1 MTTYSIGSYLSA
13 VAQAWQVYGG
23 EELAVLLSF
32 QDGHVNSRAL
42 HIEDPEAQV
51 ERVVDQPLDE
61 MVAAHLRGCWAVAEG
76 DYIEAYKCQELAV
89 SCFSKMLGSQKDE
102 NWSLPIMYAACLDL
116 RLLAIK
122 ADRQKAKGGKA
133 KPGET
138 LEKASEGIMSCFRVC
153 AADARASEDV
163 TKRWGMLNLVNQL
176 FKIYFKLNKLHL
188 TKPLI
193 RAVDSSPLRDKFSKA
208 QLVTY
213 RYYVGRKYMFDNSFK
228 EAEEYLQYAFE
239 TCDRDVREN
248 KRSIL
253 RYLIPVKMLLGQMP
267 QGALLEK
274 YDLTQFSGVM
284 AAVKEG
290 HLANLNTALETH
302 EQVFIKWG
310 IFLILEKLKMITY
323 RNLFKRV
330 TLVLKNHQISI
341 QSFTTVLKLMEVE
354 DVDDDETACIIA
366 NLIYDGRIKGYI
378 SHQHQKLVVSK
389 QNAFPPL
396 VST

>member
-1 MTTYSIGSYLSA
+1 
-13 VAQAWQVYGG
+13 
-23 EELAVLLSF
+23 
-32 QDGHVNSRAL
+32 
-42 HIEDPEAQV
+42 
-51 ERVVDQPLDE
+51 
-61 MVAAHLRGCWAVAEG
+61 
-76 DYIEAYKCQELAV
+76 
-89 SCFSKMLGSQKDE
+89 
-102 NWSLPIMYAACLDL
+102 
-116 RLLAIK
+116 
-122 ADRQKAKGGKA
+122 
-133 KPGET
+133 
-138 LEKASEGIMSCFRVC
+138 
-153 AADARASEDV
+153 
-163 TKRWGMLNLVNQL
+163 MLNLVNQL

-193 RAVDSSPLRDKFSKA
+193 RAVDSSPLRDKCVRYIQNGPRLLGISCNQSQSRFCFRFTKS

-239 TCDRDVREN
+239 KCDRDVREN

-267 QGALLEK
+267 KQSLLEK
-274 YDLTQFSGVM
+274 YELTQFSGVM
-284 AAVKEG
+284 EAVKEG
-290 HLANLNTALETH
+290 HLANLNSALETH
-302 EQVFIKWG
+302 EKIFIKWG

-341 QSFTTVLKLMEVE
+341 QSFTAALKLMEVE

-396 VST
+396 VSA

>member
-1 MTTYSIGSYLSA
+1 MSVYSVNSYLSK
-13 VAQAWQVYGG
+13 VSQAWDVG
-23 EELAVLLSF
+23 EGNLLADLLSF
-32 QDGHVNSRAL
+32 QDPHIASRSL
-42 HIEDPEAQV
+42 QIPDPECQV
-51 ERVVDQPLDE
+51 ERVLDPPLDE
-61 MVAAHLRGCWAVAEG
+61 MVAAHLRGCWAWAES
-76 DYIEAYKCQELAV
+76 DFSEAYRCQELVV
-89 SCFSKMLGSQKDE
+89 SGFAKLLSGQKDE
-102 NWSLPIMYAACLDL
+102 NWPLPTMYTVCLDL
-116 RLLAIK
+116 RLLALK
-122 ADRQKAKGGKA
+122 ADEQKRRGGKG

-153 AADARASEDV
+153 AADARASEEV

-193 RAVDSSPLRDKFSKA
+193 RAVDSSPLRDRFSKS

-213 RYYVGRKYMFDNSFK
+213 RYYVGRKYMFDNNFK

-239 TCDRDVREN
+239 KCDRDVRNN

-267 QGALLEK
+267 KESLLNK

-290 HLANLNTALETH
+290 HLANLNKALEQH

-341 QSFTTVLKLMEVE
+341 NSFTSALKMMEVE
-354 DVDDDETACIIA
+354 DIDDDETACIIA
-366 NLIYDGRIKGYI
+366 NLIYEGRIKGYI

-396 VST
+396 IAA